1 VQQPLAHQSHVALQQ
16 TRTTQDC
23 EIMPHIVIAEDEAD
37 VREFLYR
44 AFRRHAPTSAITA
57 VGDGAAALDVINES
71 GCDLLIS
78 DQRMPIMTGVE
89 LIQAIRT
96 MGAAFPAI
104 IISADMTA
112 EAAAVEAGANAF
124 FFKPLSMSQI
134 RDIIQTWLTPSG
146 N

>member
-1 VQQPLAHQSHVALQQ
+1 LQE
-16 TRTTQDC
+16 TGTIQDR

-44 AFRRHAPTSAITA
+44 AFSRHAPTSTITA
-57 VGDGAAALDVINES
+57 VGDGAAALDLIYQS

-78 DQRMPIMTGVE
+78 DHRMPLMTGIE
-89 LIQAIRT
+89 LVRAIRAN
-96 MGAAFPAI
+96 GATFPAI

-112 EAAAVEAGANAF
+112 EEGAVEAGANAF

-134 RDIIQTWLTPSG
+134 RGILQTWLTPAG
-146 N
+146 A

>member
-1 VQQPLAHQSHVALQQ
+1 
-16 TRTTQDC
+16 
-23 EIMPHIVIAEDEAD
+23 MPHIVIAEDEAV

-44 AFRRHAPTSAITA
+44 AFSRHAPTCTISP
-57 VGDGAAALDVINES
+57 VGDGAAALDLINQS

-89 LIQAIRT
+89 LIQAIRAN
-96 MGAAFPAI
+96 GAIFPAI

-112 EAAAVEAGANAF
+112 EVAAIEAGANAF
-124 FFKPLSMSQI
+124 FFKPLSLSQI
-134 RDIIQTWLTPSG
+134 RGIIQTWLTSDA

>member
-1 VQQPLAHQSHVALQQ
+1 
-16 TRTTQDC
+16 
-23 EIMPHIVIAEDEAD
+23 MPHIVIAEDEAD

-44 AFRRHAPTSAITA
+44 AFSRHARSSQISA
-57 VGDGAAALDVINES
+57 VGDGAAALDLINQF

-89 LIQAIRT
+89 LIQAIRAN
-96 MGAAFPAI
+96 GATFPAI

-134 RDIIQTWLTPSG
+134 RDIIQTWLTPTGS
-146 N
+146 

>member
-1 VQQPLAHQSHVALQQ
+1 
-16 TRTTQDC
+16 
-23 EIMPHIVIAEDEAD
+23 MPHIVIAEDEAD

-44 AFRRHAPTSAITA
+44 AFSRHAPTCQITT
-57 VGDGAAALDVINES
+57 VGNGAAALQLINES

-78 DQRMPIMTGVE
+78 DHRMPLMTGVE
-89 LIQAIRT
+89 LIQAIRAN
-96 MGAAFPAI
+96 GAAFPAI

-134 RDIIQTWLTPSG
+134 REIIRTWIALA
-146 N
+146 